1 MVIIDDPK
9 AIKETYGFVTSGWNA
24 VPTGGKI
31 ITRIAPQLN
40 VQPNYDLDT
49 QRQKIL
55 KNYKKKN

>member
-9 AIKETYGFVTSGWNA
+9 PLKETYGFVTSGWNA

-40 VQPNYDLDT
+40 IRPNFDIET
-49 QRQKIL
+49 QRAKL
-55 KNYKKKN
+55 FKNYGL